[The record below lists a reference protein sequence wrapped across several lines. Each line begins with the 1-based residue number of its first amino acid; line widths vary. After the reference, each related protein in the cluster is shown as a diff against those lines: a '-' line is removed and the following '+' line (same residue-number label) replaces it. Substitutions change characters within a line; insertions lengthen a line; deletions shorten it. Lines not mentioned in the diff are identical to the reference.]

1 MNEDD
6 LANVQAEVFNDN
18 DNLKRSDNRTLQTDL
33 D

>member
-6 LANVQAEVFNDN
+6 LANVQVEVFNDN
-18 DNLKRSDNRTLQTDL
+18 DNLKRNDNRTLQTEL